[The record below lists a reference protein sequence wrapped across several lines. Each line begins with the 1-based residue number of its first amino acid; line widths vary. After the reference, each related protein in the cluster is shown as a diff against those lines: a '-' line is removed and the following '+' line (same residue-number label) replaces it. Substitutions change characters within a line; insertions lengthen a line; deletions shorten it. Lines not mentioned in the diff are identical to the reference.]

1 VAVRIDNREGLLRP
15 GMNADVEIH
24 VGRRDSVLAVPVAA
38 LRTQRD
44 VGSAA
49 SVLGLAPDQVTKELA
64 AQQASARSPDSAGTD
79 STRLGSADGRPSER
93 GDSGSRRR
101 LGATAG
107 RDSSGGGLQRRYQ
120 MTGDSIR
127 ARMRMQGGGRRGQGL
142 ASRYIVFAKR
152 GGRIQPVWIRTGL
165 SDLDYSEVLSGLEPS
180 DSVLLLPSASLVQ
193 SQADMRDRMNRMTGG
208 GGAVPGMRTQTA
220 TPPAG
225 TGSR

>member
-1 VAVRIDNREGLLRP
+1 
-15 GMNADVEIH
+15 
-24 VGRRDSVLAVPVAA
+24 
-38 LRTQRD
+38 
-44 VGSAA
+44 
-49 SVLGLAPDQVTKELA
+49 
-64 AQQASARSPDSAGTD
+64 
-79 STRLGSADGRPSER
+79 
-93 GDSGSRRR
+93 
-101 LGATAG
+101 
-107 RDSSGGGLQRRYQ
+107 LQRRYQ